1 MYLGAV
7 SGTPASALK
16 LRPTTLL
23 DDERSAE
30 SCIKGLWERSDGEWR
45 GGLGGRKN
53 ETERGDGASLSVTVT
68 GVCDRHGIFR
78 FAFAV
83 QCSIHPVVQSDRL
96 LLSHTA
102 YCPISPSIS
111 FKYPAVLGSTAKY
124 HPRDLFAYIPVSGQP
139 LFTFNPS
146 FFLSNLFKCPLLQD
160 RTRTP
165 GSLVLSLPV
174 LGE

>member
-1 MYLGAV
+1 MANGA
-7 SGTPASALK
+7 GGWAG
-16 LRPTTLL
+16 
-23 DDERSAE
+23 ERTRLSE
-30 SCIKGLWERSDGEWR
+30 EM
-45 GGLGGRKN
+45 
-53 ETERGDGASLSVTVT
+53 GASLSVTVT

-124 HPRDLFAYIPVSGQP
+124 HPCDLFAYIPVSGQP

-146 FFLSNLFKCPLLQD
+146 SFF
-160 RTRTP
+160 
-165 GSLVLSLPV
+165 SL
-174 LGE
+174 